1 MVLSRSL
8 GSVQSRT
15 HRVLSTF
22 RVERLTPL
30 LTNPSWK
37 LPHRRAQRFVS
48 SVSVDP
54 AKLTVFIV
62 TVACMLACLLH
73 SFLLP
78 PPPSLHSYYTRASS
92 PELQLS
98 NVYFTLREPASS
110 HCGWHLLYLFL
121 PQGSRV
127 FLFPQ
132 LLIDL

>member
-8 GSVQSRT
+8 GFVQSRT
-15 HRVLSTF
+15 HMVLSTF

-73 SFLLP
+73 SFLPPPLLYTVTTPELLP
-78 PPPSLHSYYTRASS
+78 PNCSYPMCTSHSGSLQVRTADGTCCTSFFFKAAGCFCPHSC
-92 PELQLS
+92 L
-98 NVYFTLREPASS
+98 
-110 HCGWHLLYLFL
+110 
-121 PQGSRV
+121 
-127 FLFPQ
+127 
-132 LLIDL
+132 